1 MIILQLEKKYW
12 EKTRRKI
19 RKLEKNNPHLINIK
33 TLDRKLAT
41 ILDKSADILEI
52 MNEQFNQRSKK
63 FSVSTLSGKREDST
77 LRLEID
83 NDENSDYTSFT
94 EVAYF
99 YKTSRRIS
107 KKMDIIIEAFSYLI
121 DRTQLDVGIPR
132 HSTDKPMIQNGTHC
146 RKFDLSLEE

>member
-1 MIILQLEKKYW
+1 MIILRLEKEYW

-19 RKLEKNNPHLINIK
+19 RKLEKKNPHSINFNI
-33 TLDRKLAT
+33 LDRKLAT
-41 ILDKSADILEI
+41 ILDKSADILEL
-52 MNEQFNQRSKK
+52 MDQRFNQRSKK
-63 FSVSTLSGKREDST
+63 FPVSTLSGNREDST

-83 NDENSDYTSFT
+83 DEISDYASYE

-121 DRTQLDVGIPR
+121 ERTPLDVGIPF
-132 HSTDKPMIQNGTHC
+132 HSTDKPMIKNGTHC
-146 RKFDLSLEE
+146 KRFNLSLEE